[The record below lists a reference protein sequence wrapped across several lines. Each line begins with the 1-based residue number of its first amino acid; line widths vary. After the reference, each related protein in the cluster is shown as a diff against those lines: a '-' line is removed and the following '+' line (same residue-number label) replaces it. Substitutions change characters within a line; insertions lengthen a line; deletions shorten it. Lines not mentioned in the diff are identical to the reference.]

1 MLEVLNLQK
10 DINMEEKTVEVNGQT
25 LTESQL
31 QEKKEEISK
40 QKGIVLVEV
49 SPGVFKTRLND

>member
-1 MLEVLNLQK
+1 
-10 DINMEEKTVEVNGQT
+10 MEEKTVEVNGQT

-40 QKGIVLVEV
+40 QKGVVLVEV
-49 SPGVFKTRLND
+49 SKDVYRTRLND